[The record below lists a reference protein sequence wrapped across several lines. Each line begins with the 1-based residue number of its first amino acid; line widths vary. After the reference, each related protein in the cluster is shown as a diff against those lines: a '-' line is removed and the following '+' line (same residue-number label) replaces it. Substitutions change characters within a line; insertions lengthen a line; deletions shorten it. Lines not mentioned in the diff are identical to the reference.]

1 MSTQPMPSPCGP
13 DQHRPRYWGKYRGK
27 VLNNFDPLF
36 QGRIM
41 AEVPAI
47 PGSLL
52 NYALPCTP
60 YAGFGVGFYAIPP
73 NGANVWIEFEGGDP
87 NFPVWVGCFWGPTDI
102 LSVPGPPPPEVK
114 VFKTQYITMVLNDL
128 PGAGGFTLKCAQ
140 PAVGVPLSIV
150 CNLEGITLSCPE
162 ATIAMTP
169 ASIALRIPEAAITMA
184 PANITATV
192 PESVITM
199 TPESISIAV
208 PASSINLTAELMAVA
223 AAELNITSITSIEG
237 ETNIMPLL
245 SVEGDANVVGAL
257 TSEGDTNVLG
267 ALTTEGDVNIVG
279 GLTIEGGGEVDGIP
293 II

>member
-1 MSTQPMPSPCGP
+1 MPSPCGP

-73 NGANVWIEFEGGDP
+73 IGANVWIEFEGGDP
-87 NFPVWVGCFWGPTDI
+87 NFPVWVGCFWGPEDI
-102 LSVPGPPPPEVK
+102 LFVPEPPPPEVK

-128 PGAGGFTLKCAQ
+128 PELGGFTLECTP
-140 PAVGVPLSIV
+140 PAVNVPLSIV
-150 CNLEGITLSCPE
+150 CDAVGITITCPE
-162 ATIAMTP
+162 ATISMTP
-169 ASIALRIPEAAITMA
+169 GSITLSIPEAEIVMD

-192 PESVITM
+192 PESIIAM
-199 TPESISIAV
+199 TPELISIAV
-208 PASSINLTAELMAVA
+208 PASSIDLTGEAIEIETPLLNVTAV
-223 AAELNITSITSIEG
+223 TSMEG
-237 ETNIMPLL
+237 ETNVMPLL
-245 SVEGDANVVGAL
+245 TVEGDANVLGLL
-257 TSEGDTNVLG
+257 TSEGDCNVLG
-267 ALTTEGDVNIVG
+267 LLSCEGDVNIAG